1 MFVSELCSIYT
12 KHDAVHNIYIYIYF
26 FRFRTNSYSLPVD
39 ESIKG
44 LKKILLWNDVGNKL
58 PYLFLSINNI

>member
-12 KHDAVHNIYIYIYF
+12 KHDAVHNIYIYF